1 MKYNE
6 TIDLQVNHRTIRDY
20 KEEGLREEDLKT
32 LLEVARR
39 TASSSGMQAASI
51 IRVTSVEMKKE
62 FAKICRQ
69 KYVEKVPELLIFV
82 MDQYRNNNL
91 AKETGAEFHHGDDMD
106 KFFQGFTDASIM
118 AQNVVV
124 AAESLGY
131 GTVFFGSILNDPEK
145 TIKLLNLPKLTFPV
159 VGLGIGMP
167 NQEPQL
173 KPRMDME
180 FRVFENGY
188 VRHDGEYL
196 KLLEDY
202 DQEMTTYYDLRESN
216 SRSDSFSKQAVA
228 KMTNSIPERADIM
241 NAIVAQGFDLRLK
254 K

>member
-1 MKYNE
+1 MKRNE
-6 TIDLQVNHRTIRDY
+6 TIDIQTKHRTIRDF
-20 KEEGLREEDLKT
+20 KPEAVREEDLD
-32 LLEVARR
+32 LLMEVARR

-51 IRVTSVEMKKE
+51 IKVTSVELKKE

-69 KYVEKVPELLIFV
+69 KYVEEVPTLLIFI

-106 KFFQGFTDASIM
+106 KFFQGFTDACIM

-124 AAESLGY
+124 AAESMGY

-159 VGLGIGMP
+159 VGIGIGLP

-173 KPRMDME
+173 KPRMKMDL
-180 FRVFENGY
+180 RVFENGY

-196 KLLEDY
+196 KLFEDY
-202 DQEMTTYYDLRESN
+202 DEEMTTYYDLRENN

-228 KMTNSIPERADIM
+228 KMTNSIPERAEIM
-241 NAIVAQGFDLRLK
+241 NAVVAQGFDLRLK